1 MCVLPPRAY
10 GYTLLLDSG
19 VLYSNC
25 VREAQPILIEAH
37 TYVQLAFGYSGLCR
51 PTIDSHVILL

>member
-51 PTIDSHVILL
+51 PTIDSQVILL